1 MAVSA
6 SDPAFALDFR
16 ASEASVRGV
25 LSAVRQRM
33 AESGYDADSCGT
45 VEVVLAEALNNI
57 VEHAFADTGEGQVV
71 LEIHEGGER
80 LHFDLRDTGSPLP
93 GLTLPAVR
101 LPRQDVPV
109 EDLPEG
115 GFGWYL
121 IHSLTS
127 NLDYARE
134 GRENHLSFEIETASG
149 TPD

>member
-1 MAVSA
+1 MTAAASA
-6 SDPAFALDFR
+6 PDFALDFR
-16 ASEASVRGV
+16 ASDSSVREV

-33 AESGYDADSCGT
+33 TKSGYDADSCGT

-71 LEIHEGGER
+71 LEMHEGGER
-80 LHFDLRDTGSPLP
+80 LRFDLRDTGNPLP

-101 LPRQDVPV
+101 LPTQDVPV

-121 IHSLTS
+121 IHSLTTS
-127 NLDYARE
+127 LDYARE
-134 GRENHLSFEIETASG
+134 GRENHLSFEIETAFG